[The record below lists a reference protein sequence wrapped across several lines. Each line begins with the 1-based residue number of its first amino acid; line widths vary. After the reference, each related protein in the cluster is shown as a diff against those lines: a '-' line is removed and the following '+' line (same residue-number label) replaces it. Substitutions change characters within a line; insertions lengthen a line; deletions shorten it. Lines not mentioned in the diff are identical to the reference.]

1 MQKAKKPKERKTGV
15 PPLHSRAEG
24 GRFCFRAYC
33 GTAKPASLGR
43 YGKFLK
49 ILDFLEP
56 VCYNY
61 KSL

>member
-1 MQKAKKPKERKTGV
+1 MQIAKKQNERKMGS
-15 PPLHSRAEG
+15 PPCTVVQG
-24 GRFCFRAYC
+24 GRFCSLAYC
-33 GTAKPASLGR
+33 GTATPAKLGAC
-43 YGKFLK
+43 GKFLK